1 MDVLNGYLDDMK
13 TAVDNYDSNL
23 EEAQK
28 DISAYWTELLN
39 SPNATPEQ
47 KEVAQKAL
55 DDLPNAIQNMKDK
68 SREQMTQVT
77 DLFQTDFID
86 KISGVIT
93 DAKSK
98 WEDMNF
104 WEKWLAGND
113 EDEFIRE
120 AVEKQVGNIDELS
133 DAIEARMDE
142 LGVDGAGWSKDVGED
157 LLNNLFD
164 WEAMTTSD
172 LTYSLKD
179 NYEEIVNNALESAK
193 PSVTDTAKNVASATV
208 DEFNNGVE
216 ESKGASLETLDNWMG
231 DAGNVLTD
239 SSVTDDA
246 SNSARNTVETFNAG
260 ISNNTGTTVDTLTS
274 FRTTITDNIAPA
286 SSDIEN
292 IGKNIVDG
300 ISNGMNLRLK
310 SLGETTSKIANT
322 IVETTRS
329 KLDIHSPS
337 KVMKAL
343 GNYTTEGYLIG
354 LNNKVGDVK
363 SALSNMVE
371 PVTMEPVS
379 ARKFVAREKVAMASI
394 TAPRNTVSTD
404 AIMQGFMEEMKPAI
418 TEAVFEAMMA
428 NSNSSTGEKNAPTV
442 EVTLKA
448 DNETLYKM
456 VKKGK
461 ESYNRRYHIVED
473 MG

>member
-1 MDVLNGYLDDMK
+1 MSMAELMESITDELTEQMEHDVSQRETK
-13 TAVDNYDSNL
+13 L
-23 EEAQK
+23 ENEMSLVEFAEKIAPFPLSDLQK
-28 DISAYWTELLN
+28 ELLRKYEEEC
-39 SPNATPEQ
+39 T
-47 KEVAQKAL
+47 K
-55 DDLPNAIQNMKDK
+55 
-68 SREQMTQVT
+68 
-77 DLFQTDFID
+77 
-86 KISGVIT
+86 
-93 DAKSK
+93 
-98 WEDMNF
+98 
-104 WEKWLAGND
+104 GND
-113 EDEFIRE
+113 
-120 AVEKQVGNIDELS
+120 V
-133 DAIEARMDE
+133 
-142 LGVDGAGWSKDVGED
+142 
-157 LLNNLFD
+157 
-164 WEAMTTSD
+164 
-172 LTYSLKD
+172 
-179 NYEEIVNNALESAK
+179 
-193 PSVTDTAKNVASATV
+193 
-208 DEFNNGVE
+208 
-216 ESKGASLETLDNWMG
+216 
-231 DAGNVLTD
+231 VL
-239 SSVTDDA
+239 VQA

-260 ISNNTGTTVDTLTS
+260 ISSNTGTTVDTLTS